1 MDMADPP
8 AANFRP
14 YDPHQN
20 LLLPPSL
27 DEWLPEGHLAR
38 FIGEIV
44 DDKID
49 LTPFTEGYDNASGGR
64 LAFHPALLLKLWLYG
79 YCVGTPTSRKV
90 ARATF
95 EDVAFRCLAADQ
107 HPTYS
112 TLSRFRER
120 NLVNFHSLF
129 LQVLKLCQEADLIGG
144 TRIALD
150 GTKVKAS
157 ASKHRAMSYGKML
170 EKEKQLDEE
179 LRKSI
184 EEYFQRVA
192 ENDAEE
198 DRKFGKGNNPYL
210 GDPTIKSKRDRLEK
224 IRKAEEAIAER
235 ERQKAK
241 AAGTE
246 PGPIDPKTQYN
257 FTDPESRIMPDGANR
272 GSFVQAYNCQAM
284 VDDKAQIIV
293 AAEATQ
299 APQDQRQLVPM
310 TQMTVDHLGFVPRE
324 LLSDAGYF
332 SEVAIREVESRGTEV
347 YCPPERGKKA
357 ERELCPRGRPPLDE
371 TFTQRM
377 KRKVRSQAGRAH
389 YGRRK
394 YIVEPVF
401 GQIKQGRGLRQF
413 LTRGLQKV
421 RGEWRLWALTHNLT
435 KLYRAQLG

>member
-1 MDMADPP
+1 VSELPE
-8 AANFRP
+8 ANFRR

-20 LLLPPSL
+20 LLLPPNL

-38 FIGEIV
+38 FIGELV

-49 LTPFTEGYDNASGGR
+49 LTPFTEGYDNATGGR

-95 EDVAFRCLAADQ
+95 EDVAFRWLATDQ

-120 NLVNFHSLF
+120 NLANFHTLF

-144 TRIALD
+144 TRMALD
-150 GTKVKAS
+150 GTKVKAN
-157 ASKHRAMSYGKML
+157 ASKHKAMSHGKML

-179 LRKSI
+179 LRQSI
-184 EEYFQRVA
+184 EEYFRKVA

-210 GDPTIKSKRDRLEK
+210 GDPTIKSKKDRLEK

-241 AAGTE
+241 AAGRE
-246 PGPIDPKTQYN
+246 AAPIDPKTQYN

-284 VDDKAQIIV
+284 VDEKAQIIV
-293 AAEATQ
+293 AAETTQ
-299 APQDQRQLVPM
+299 APQDKRQLVPM
-310 TQMTVDHLGFVPRE
+310 TELTLHNLGALPRE
-324 LLSDAGYF
+324 LVADAGFF
-332 SEVAIREVESRGTEV
+332 SEEAIRAVERLGVDV
-347 YCPPERGKKA
+347 YCPPEAGRKA
-357 ERELCPRGRPPLDE
+357 EREECPRGRPPDAE

-377 KRKVRSQAGRAH
+377 RRKVRSEKGRAH

-394 YIVEPVF
+394 CIVEPVF

-413 LTRGLQKV
+413 LLRGLRKI
-421 RGEWRLWALTHNLT
+421 RGEWHLWSLTHNIT
-435 KLYRAQLG
+435 KLHRAQGA

>member
-1 MDMADPP
+1 MAELPS
-8 AANFRP
+8 ANFRR

-20 LLLPPSL
+20 LLLSPNL

-38 FIGEIV
+38 FIGELV
-44 DDKID
+44 EDKID
-49 LTPFTEGYDNASGGR
+49 LTPFTQGYDNATGGN

-79 YCVGTPTSRKV
+79 YCVGVPSSRKV

-95 EDVAFRCLAADQ
+95 EDVAFRWLATDQ

-120 NLVNFHSLF
+120 NLANFHTLF
-129 LQVLKLCQEADLIGG
+129 LRVLKLCQEADLIGG
-144 TRIALD
+144 TRMALD

-157 ASKHRAMSYGKML
+157 ASKHKAMSHGKML
-170 EKEKQLDEE
+170 EKEKQLDGE

-184 EEYFQRVA
+184 EEYFRKVA

-198 DRKFGKGNNPYL
+198 DKKFGKGNNPYL
-210 GDPTIKSKRDRLEK
+210 GDPTIRSKKDRLEK

-235 ERQKAK
+235 ERQKVK
-241 AAGTE
+241 AAGRE
-246 PGPIDPKTQYN
+246 VAPIDPKTQYN

-284 VDDKAQIIV
+284 VDEKAQIIV
-293 AAEATQ
+293 AAEVTQ
-299 APQDQRQLVPM
+299 APQDHRQLVPM
-310 TQMTVDHLGFVPRE
+310 TEMTMANLGSVPGE

-332 SEVAIREVESRGTEV
+332 GEAAIREVEGRGIDV
-347 YCPPERGKKA
+347 YCPPERGRKA
-357 ERELCPRGRPPLDE
+357 ERAECPLGRPPMDE
-371 TFTQRM
+371 TFTQKMR
-377 KRKVRSQAGRAH
+377 RKVRSAKGRAH

-394 YIVEPVF
+394 CIVEPVF

-413 LTRGLQKV
+413 LLRGLQKV
-421 RGEWRLWALTHNLT
+421 RGEWDLWSLTHNLT
-435 KLYRAQLG
+435 KLHRAGTS

>member
-1 MDMADPP
+1 MDQSP
-8 AANFRP
+8 AANFRR

-20 LLLPPSL
+20 LLLPPNL

-95 EDVAFRCLAADQ
+95 EDVAFRWLATDQ

-112 TLSRFRER
+112 TLARFRER
-120 NLVNFHSLF
+120 NLANFHALF
-129 LQVLKLCQEADLIGG
+129 LRVLKLCQEADLIGG
-144 TRIALD
+144 SRMALD

-157 ASKHRAMSYGKML
+157 ASKHRAMSHGKML
-170 EKEKQLDEE
+170 EKERQLDEE

-184 EEYFQRVA
+184 EEYFRKVA

-210 GDPTIKSKRDRLEK
+210 GDPTIKSKKDRLEK
-224 IRKAEEAIAER
+224 IRKAEEALEER

-241 AAGTE
+241 AASRE
-246 PGPIDPKTQYN
+246 PAPIDPKTQYN

-284 VDDKAQIIV
+284 VDEKAQIIV

-299 APQDQRQLVPM
+299 SPNDQGQLVPM
-310 TQMTVDHLGFVPRE
+310 TELTIRSVGFAPKEVDA
-324 LLSDAGYF
+324 DAGYF
-332 SEVAIREVESRGTEV
+332 GEVAIRQVEGLGIDV

-357 ERELCPRGRPPLDE
+357 EREACPRGRPPLDE
-371 TFTQRM
+371 SFTQKMR
-377 KRKVRSQAGRAH
+377 RKVRSEKGRAH
-389 YGRRK
+389 YGHRK
-394 YIVEPVF
+394 YVVEPVF

-413 LTRGLQKV
+413 LLRGFGKV
-421 RGEWRLWALTHNLT
+421 QAEWKLWALTHNLR
-435 KLYRAQLG
+435 KLHVATLG